1 MTPSDPNRP
10 RRGLFERVL
19 FSFMGPPQLG
29 DVSAPIREVEQPVT
43 LCSKCSLPHGDH
55 EVVRTPRLTYTR
67 CPEAPG
73 ASEPPAPG

>member
-1 MTPSDPNRP
+1 MTQPEPSRR
-10 RRGLFERVL
+10 RRGFFERVL

-29 DVSAPIREVEQPVT
+29 DVHAPVREVPQPVS

-67 CPEAPG
+67 CPQAP
-73 ASEPPAPG
+73 ASEPPATDS